1 MKKLIVAITLLI
13 ATWKGFA
20 QNVEDIV
27 RISKTDAIGS
37 ARVLGAGGA
46 WGAVGADLS
55 SASINPA
62 GLGFYRRN
70 ELLGSM
76 AVTANYADATFLGS
90 LRNES
95 RTNFNIPNI
104 GAVFSYVNQER
115 GKDAKNGWISASF
128 AVGMNRLADFQQ
140 NTFYSGISK
149 NNSIGESLAQQSNN
163 VGLDTNYF
171 KNSYNFNDL
180 RSLAW
185 YSYLTN
191 NVPNRSDSFDSWFGR
206 YGDTNYSVNQ
216 TQTTQLRGRMN
227 EWYFGVGTNISNF
240 LYLGASLVLNNTI
253 ITKTTS
259 FTESTNTISVKSNPY
274 IGSVY
279 NTSITTSGSGV
290 GGRFGIILS
299 PIDYFRLGL
308 SYQTPIRVNL
318 SDDYNLSLTTNLVNN
333 SFNIPSGQF
342 TSNYQI
348 LTPGKITLSGV
359 IMIPNHGFISVDY
372 EMMDYRDGQI
382 KSTEFQSDFDKTNT
396 NARKNLTQAGNLR
409 IGGEYRWDNYRFRG
423 GYNLINSPYASDL
436 KSTKQQSIS
445 AGLGMLWGNGYFI
458 DVACIRSWG
467 TVYNSPYDVKQ
478 SSQIDLTKYTFMVSG
493 GIRF

>member
-128 AVGMNRLADFQQ
+128 AMGMNRLADFQQ
-140 NTFYSGISK
+140 NTFYSGLSK

-382 KSTEFQSDFDKTNT
+382 KSTEFQSDFDITNT
-396 NARKNLTQAGNLR
+396 SARKNLAQASNLR
-409 IGGEYRWDNYRFRG
+409 IGGEYRWDNYRFRA
-423 GYNLINSPYASDL
+423 GYNLNNSPYASDL

-458 DVACIRSWG
+458 DAACVRSIS
-467 TVYNSPYDVKQ
+467 TLYNSPYDNLKFA
-478 SSQIDLTKYTFMVSG
+478 QIDLTKYTFMVSG

>member
-13 ATWKGFA
+13 AAWKGFA

-37 ARVLGAGGA
+37 ARVLGTGGA

-62 GLGFYRRN
+62 GLGFFRKN
-70 ELLGSM
+70 ELVGSI
-76 AVTANYADATFLGS
+76 AVTANYADASYMGS
-90 LRNES
+90 FRNDS

-104 GAVFSYVNQER
+104 GAVFTYVNQER
-115 GKDAKNGWISASF
+115 GKDAKTGWISASF
-128 AVGMNRLADFQQ
+128 AVGMNRTSDFQQ
-140 NTFYSGISK
+140 NTFYSGINK
-149 NNSIGESLAQQSNN
+149 NNSIGESLAQLSNN

-191 NVPNRSDSFDSWFGR
+191 NVPNRSDTFDSWFGR
-206 YGDTNYSVNQ
+206 YRDNNYSVNQ

-227 EWYFGVGTNISNF
+227 EWYFGVATNISNF
-240 LYLGASLVLNNTI
+240 LYLGASLVFNNTS

-259 FTESTNTISVKSNPY
+259 FTESINTVSVKSNPY
-274 IGSVY
+274 LGSVY
-279 NTSITTSGSGV
+279 NTSTTTSGSGV

-299 PIDYFRLGL
+299 PIDYFRIGL

-318 SDDYNLSLTTNLVNN
+318 TDDYNLSLTTNLVNN

-348 LTPGKITLSGV
+348 LTPGKIALSGV
-359 IMIPNHGFISVDY
+359 IIIPQRGFISVDY
-372 EMMDYRDGQI
+372 EMTDYRDGQI
-382 KSTEFQSDFDKTNT
+382 KSNEFQSNFDKINT
-396 NARKNLTQAGNLR
+396 NARVDLTQASNLR

-423 GYNLINSPYASDL
+423 GYNLINSPYADNF
-436 KSTKQQSIS
+436 KSTKKQCIS
-445 AGLGMLWGNGYFI
+445 AGLGMLWGNGYFM
-458 DVACIRSWG
+458 DAACIRSWG
-467 TVYNSPYDVKQ
+467 TVYNSPYDEKQ
-478 SSQIDLTKYTFMVSG
+478 SSQIDLTKYTFMISS